1 MQSRAVSER
10 GSAKSVSPFT
20 RTVMENRVHTQQRVI
35 MRIELLPQAR
45 EHLTALSNRLGMTQ
59 VAITSRLVDWL
70 CAEQDV
76 VQAAVLGL
84 YPEDIGAEIPSKIF
98 KRMAA
103 DRKKSA
109 LA

>member
-1 MQSRAVSER
+1 
-10 GSAKSVSPFT
+10 
-20 RTVMENRVHTQQRVI
+20 

-59 VAITSRLVDWL
+59 VAISSRLVEWL
-70 CAEQDV
+70 CGEQDV

-84 YPEDIGAEIPSKIF
+84 YPEDIRADLPSKIF

-103 DRKKSA
+103 DKKKPA

>member
-1 MQSRAVSER
+1 
-10 GSAKSVSPFT
+10 
-20 RTVMENRVHTQQRVI
+20 MENRVYSQQRVI

-45 EHLTALSNRLGMTQ
+45 EHLTALSSRLGMTQ
-59 VAITSRLVDWL
+59 VAIASRLVDWL
-70 CAEQDV
+70 CGEHDV

-84 YPEDIGAEIPSKIF
+84 YPDDIRSDLPSKIF

-103 DRKKSA
+103 GRKKPA